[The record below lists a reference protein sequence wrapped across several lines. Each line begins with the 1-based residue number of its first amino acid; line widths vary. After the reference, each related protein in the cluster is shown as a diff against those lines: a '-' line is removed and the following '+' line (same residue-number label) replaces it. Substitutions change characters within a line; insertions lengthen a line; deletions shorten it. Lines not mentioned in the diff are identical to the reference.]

1 MIIFLIGIAILIFLV
16 FKGQKKVIK
25 KTGYIPTDDNLDKI
39 QSEFL
44 SLLNEHREL
53 LGLNP
58 LVAESLM
65 GTLAVKR
72 ITEMNKEKFSH
83 YNFEW
88 YKNELEKNG
97 FVNVGE
103 LLSKEHNTVK
113 SIFNNYLKSPKHQL
127 YIEVKNITFVG
138 VGVIINKNGNF
149 NSCIIFSETHKNF

>member
-53 LGLNP
+53 LGLKP
-58 LVAESLM
+58 LVPESLM

-72 ITEMNKEKFSH
+72 ITE
-83 YNFEW
+83 
-88 YKNELEKNG
+88 
-97 FVNVGE
+97 
-103 LLSKEHNTVK
+103 
-113 SIFNNYLKSPKHQL
+113 
-127 YIEVKNITFVG
+127 
-138 VGVIINKNGNF
+138 INK
-149 NSCIIFSETHKNF
+149 